1 MLARVTGSLAVGP
14 GSFLVY
20 LDKVFVKI
28 GQPNSEKSNR
38 MERRGATAEQG
49 GAVRTLRTY
58 CGRVR
63 PSNRYFGSVEEYLR
77 LMSAAVTV
85 SFLVRLGASEQ
96 QGLQDVLNPSG
107 TRHLLEQW
115 RLKFFLL

>member
-1 MLARVTGSLAVGP
+1 MPGPRRIKHVLKPLLLRCPQPHQEGNGHCSTHQTKIFLDRAKVT
-14 GSFLVY
+14 
-20 LDKVFVKI
+20 I
-28 GQPNSEKSNR
+28 
-38 MERRGATAEQG
+38 RRS
-49 GAVRTLRTY
+49 Y

-107 TRHLLEQW
+107 SRHLLEQW